1 MFFWVFGIAFVIV
14 ALLILLCVGF
24 ANHMSSGP
32 KYPPRYW
39 MVAAISASVAFALAL
54 LVQGFVALF

>member
-1 MFFWVFGIAFVIV
+1 MFFWVFGIAFVII

-39 MVAAISASVAFALAL
+39 LVAAISASAALMLAILAQGIAAF
-54 LVQGFVALF
+54 F